1 MRPWPRFG
9 HNAPMDN
16 RHFGKRRAEL
26 MQLMGDGIAIIPTAP
41 QLIRNRDVHFP
52 FRGDSDFLY
61 LTGFTE
67 PEALAVLAPG
77 RIGGEFL
84 LFCRPRDPERETWD
98 GRRAG
103 PEGAIADY
111 GADQAFPIGE
121 LDLRLPALLEN
132 QRRVF
137 YSMGRHADLD
147 QRILGWLNEVR
158 GRARAGIAAPAE
170 FLDLDQPLHELRLI
184 KHPEEI
190 RLMRRA
196 ARISAEGHRRAMR
209 AARPG
214 GHEYEL
220 EAELLYTFRREGSQY
235 PAYPAI
241 VGAGANGCILHYVE
255 NNAPLRDGDL
265 VLIDAAAE
273 VDGYAADITRTFPIN
288 GRFTGPQR
296 DVYQV
301 VLAAQEA
308 AIAEAVPGKHWNDPH
323 DRAVRVLTQGLVDL
337 GLLTGSLDGLVE
349 QGSYRPFY
357 MHRTG
362 HWLGLDVHDVG
373 DYKVDGAWRE
383 LEAGMVLTVEPG
395 LYIARGSTA
404 DERFWDIGI
413 RIEDDVLVTHE
424 GPDILSADA
433 PKAVSDIEALMARPR
448 TRAR

>member
-1 MRPWPRFG
+1 
-9 HNAPMDN
+9 MDCK
-16 RHFGKRRAEL
+16 HFAKRRTEL
-26 MQLMGDGIAIIPTAP
+26 MQLMGDGIAIVPTAP

-52 FRGDSDFLY
+52 FRADSDFLY
-61 LTGFTE
+61 LTGFAE
-67 PEALAVLAPG
+67 PEALAVLVPG
-77 RIGGEFL
+77 RVGGEFL
-84 LFCRPRDPERETWD
+84 MFCRPRDPERETWD

-103 PEGAIADY
+103 PEGVISAY
-111 GADQAFPIGE
+111 GADQAFPISE
-121 LDLRLPALLEN
+121 LDSRLPALLEN

-158 GRARAGIAAPAE
+158 GKARSGVAAPAE

-184 KHPEEI
+184 KHAEEI
-190 RLMRRA
+190 RVMRRA

-220 EAELLYTFRREGSQY
+220 EAELLYAFRHEGSQY

-241 VGAGANGCILHYVE
+241 VGGGANGCILHYVE

-273 VDGYAADITRTFPIN
+273 LDGYASDITRTFPVN
-288 GRFTGPQR
+288 GHFTGPQR
-296 DVYQV
+296 AAYEV

-308 AIAEAVPGKHWNDPH
+308 AIAQVVPGKHWNDPH
-323 DRAVRVLTQGLVDL
+323 DTAVRVLTAGLVDL
-337 GLLTGSLDGLVE
+337 GLLTGSVDGLLE
-349 QGSYRPFY
+349 QGSYRAFY

-383 LEAGMVLTVEPG
+383 LEPGMVLTVEPG
-395 LYIARGSTA
+395 LYITPAPGV
-404 DERFWDIGI
+404 DERFWNIGI

-424 GPDILSADA
+424 GPDVLSSDA
-433 PKAVSDIEALMARPR
+433 PKTVADIETLMARPR
-448 TRAR
+448 ARSR